1 MHELKE
7 ELSWFQQAAAAPRRC
22 LEGHLS
28 SGRKV
33 VGCLPYYPPEEL
45 IWAAGMTPMALWG
58 AMLSGERVRAWFPPD
73 FCSLVQTDLELAL
86 RGAYRGLTA
95 VVAAPLC
102 DTLRALTQN
111 WRAAVPEIP
120 ILTYSQPQ
128 NRRAPYGKAF
138 LTTEYRRLYAALC
151 ALSGESPEEARLE
164 DALRLYNRSRCQ
176 RRRFAALAA
185 LHGSEV
191 LPSVRCAVLKAAGFT
206 DPEAYAVR
214 LTALND
220 CLEGLPPSGG
230 ARIPILTSGILCD
243 HPRLLALLDDL
254 GFTVVGDDV
263 AAESRSFAIDAPEGS
278 GDGCGALAERFAR
291 LDRDPLLSGGGE
303 PGAFLPNGREKA
315 LAALARHRGAR
326 AVVLLRQ
333 QFCDPEELL
342 APAAKAA
349 LEADGLPCLI
359 LPTDQQTAD
368 PGQAATLL
376 ETLADLLA

>member
-1 MHELKE
+1 MHELTEK
-7 ELSWFQQAAAAPRRC
+7 LNWFRQAAAAPRRC
-22 LEGHLS
+22 LEEHLS
-28 SGRKV
+28 SGRKA

-58 AMLSGERVRAWFPPD
+58 AMLSGDRVKAWFPPYL
-73 FCSLVQTDLELAL
+73 CSLAQTDLELAL
-86 RGAYRGLTA
+86 RGAYGGLTA

-102 DTLRALTQN
+102 DTLRALSQN

-128 NRRAPYGKAF
+128 NRRTAYGRAF
-138 LTTEYRRLYAALC
+138 LTEEYRRLYAALC
-151 ALSGESPEEARLE
+151 ALSGEKPEEARLE
-164 DALRLYNRSRCQ
+164 TALRLYNRSRRQ
-176 RRRFAALAA
+176 RRRFTALAA
-185 LHGSEV
+185 LHGAEL
-191 LPSVRCAVLKAAGFT
+191 LPSARCAVLKAAGFT
-206 DPEAYAVR
+206 DPEAYTAR
-214 LTALND
+214 LTELND
-220 CLEGLPPSGG
+220 CLERLPPSGG

-254 GFTVVGDDV
+254 GFTVAADDV
-263 AAESRSFAIDAPEGS
+263 AAESRSFAADAPEGG
-278 GDGCGALAERFAR
+278 GDGCAALAERFAR

-303 PGAFLPNGREKA
+303 PASFIPNGRETC
-315 LAALARHRGAR
+315 LVNLARRSGAR
-326 AVVLLRQ
+326 AVVLLQQ

-376 ETLADLLA
+376 ETLADLLE